1 MLKKWLK
8 NLLSDYQNHEEI
20 PQDINALL
28 AEYSAI
34 KAEETACEQTQITLV
49 TSVFSF
55 IAAVLGINCFF
66 GQNINEVAAKF
77 LILGFC
83 PLLVMFYGCLWM
95 YQLYCHMR
103 FGAYLYHIEE
113 DINKYYL
120 NKDRKIYFDH
130 WIIAQEQ
137 KQKFFLL
144 KPSWLYGCITLG
156 TWLAAPLLLVPLAGC
171 CFPDWNIRCFYLNE
185 HEYFAWFLGF
195 VFIVYYFTQI
205 MYVYAILKMK
215 SQNELKKPRISKDS

>member
-1 MLKKWLK
+1 MLKGWLK
-8 NLLSDYQNHEEI
+8 NLLNDHQNHEEI

-55 IAAVLGINCFF
+55 IAAVLGLNCFF
-66 GQNINEVAAKF
+66 GQNINEAAAQF
-77 LILGFC
+77 LLLGFC
-83 PLLVMFYGCLWM
+83 PLLVMFFGCIWM
-95 YQLYCHMR
+95 YQLYCQMR

-120 NKDRKIYFDH
+120 NKDRRIYFVH
-130 WIIAQEQ
+130 WIIEQEQ
-137 KQKFFLL
+137 KRKFFLF

-156 TWLAAPLLLVPLAGC
+156 TWLAAPPLLYFFAGC
-171 CFPDWNIRCFYLNE
+171 FFPNWNLYDFYVKE
-185 HEYFAWFLGF
+185 HFGPALFLGF
-195 VFIVYYFTQI
+195 VHAVYYFTQC
-205 MYVYAILKMK
+205 MYLCAIRRLK
-215 SQNELKKPRISKDS
+215 SEGELKKPRILKDS

>member
-8 NLLSDYQNHEEI
+8 NLLSDHQNHEKN
-20 PQDINALL
+20 PQDISALL
-28 AEYSAI
+28 AEYNAI
-34 KAEETACEQTQITLV
+34 KAEEAACEQTQITLV

-55 IAAVLGINCFF
+55 IAAVLGLNCFF
-66 GQNINEVAAKF
+66 GQNINEAAAQF

-83 PLLVMFYGCLWM
+83 PLLVMFFGCLWM

-120 NKDRKIYFDH
+120 NQDRRIYFDH
-130 WIIAQEQ
+130 WIIEQEQ
-137 KQKFFLL
+137 KQKFFLF

-156 TWLAAPLLLVPLAGC
+156 IWLVAPLLLFFFAGC
-171 CFPDWNIRCFYLNE
+171 FFPNWNIYAFYLKE
-185 HEYFAWFLGF
+185 HIYLALFLGF
-195 VFIVYYFTQI
+195 VFIVYYFTQF
-205 MYVYAILKMK
+205 MYVYAILKLK
-215 SQNELKKPRISKDS
+215 SKDQLNKSRISKDS